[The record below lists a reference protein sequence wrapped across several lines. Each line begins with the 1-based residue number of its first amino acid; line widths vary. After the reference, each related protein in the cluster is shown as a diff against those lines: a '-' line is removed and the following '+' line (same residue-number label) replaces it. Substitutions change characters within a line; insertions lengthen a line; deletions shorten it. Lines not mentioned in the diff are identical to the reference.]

1 LSNQPFGTSSLGSGL
16 PQQRIGAAAPQCGN
30 KAPREK
36 KDELRLLVNS
46 HHPLITIE
54 TSEES
59 RVEELLS
66 EVACEMGV
74 VFYTWSVTTG
84 LARSGGS
91 PIYHTGDPEQ
101 ALANLALLKDEAIF
115 LLKDFAR
122 YCEQDRICRRVRE
135 LAESFRT
142 ARRSIVISG
151 ASLRLPP
158 EIEADA
164 APFYFS
170 LPDANELLP
179 AVKEA
184 LADAS
189 RTNRIPL
196 SLDAALIAQLARNL
210 VGLPLEEAV
219 RTLEMCLLKR
229 GRGDTSLLTDVLEAK
244 RRTLRQEGLLE
255 AVRRDASFN
264 DVAGLA
270 RLREWVRKRKSALT
284 PEGREFGLEPPKGV
298 LITGVQG

>member
-1 LSNQPFGTSSLGSGL
+1 
-16 PQQRIGAAAPQCGN
+16 
-30 KAPREK
+30 
-36 KDELRLLVNS
+36 
-46 HHPLITIE
+46 
-54 TSEES
+54 
-59 RVEELLS
+59 
-66 EVACEMGV
+66 M
-74 VFYTWSVTTG
+74 
-84 LARSGGS
+84 
-91 PIYHTGDPEQ
+91 
-101 ALANLALLKDEAIF
+101 
-115 LLKDFAR
+115 
-122 YCEQDRICRRVRE
+122 RE

-229 GRGDTSLLTDVLEAK
+229 GRGDASLLTDVLEAK
-244 RRTLRQEGLLE
+244 RRTLRQEGMLE
-255 AVRRDASFN
+255 AVPGGVSFN
-264 DVAGLA
+264 DVTGLA
-270 RLREWVRKRKSALT
+270 RLSEWRGKRRTSVT
-284 PEGREFGLEPPKGV
+284 PESRRDEPQPQEGS
-298 LITGVQG
+298 